1 MVCSAPPHPRPPPGQ
16 ALTLSREGR
25 GDKSGRAKR
34 VGAIFL
40 RGFDPRAEQVPDLV
54 HQFRAML
61 KLPCADELPV
71 LRQSKLG
78 AQLRQRHIGMN
89 QPRGG
94 LGRALR
100 LEQAQLK
107 GLRALLDGR
116 SDHQALLA
124 RKLER
129 ERDKS
134 GSVDARSAIHHR
146 RMRRSGG

>member
-1 MVCSAPPHPRPPPGQ
+1 MFAAGPSPSAFAGAGSN
-16 ALTLSREGR
+16 ALRER
-25 GDKSGRAKR
+25 SGDKSGRAKR